1 MTPTFEMLIRLS
13 LAFPMIIPV
22 IVISYLVLI
31 LVFFQIKNMLAISFK
46 MITEYGINCHGFEPT
61 YKCML

>member
-31 LVFFQIKNMLAISFK
+31 LVFFKIKNMLAISFK
-46 MITEYGINCHGFEPT
+46 MIT
-61 YKCML
+61 